1 MLLQKAHKAS
11 KMASMKLKTAYV
23 LALISFFIWLS
34 ILLSVF
40 FPAGTLANPVSFPN
54 SSLLM
59 LFCGSAIIASVSCI
73 IIGVDYLGLNFKL
86 KQRPKNITQAP
97 RLPKNIPISQSANN
111 ADAKEAQLQDST
123 QQEDTISILVPPQ
136 LEEEQENE

>member
-1 MLLQKAHKAS
+1 
-11 KMASMKLKTAYV
+11 MASVKLKTAYV
-23 LALISFFIWLS
+23 LFLISFFVWLS

-59 LFCGSAIIASVSCI
+59 LFCGSVIVASISCI
-73 IIGVDYLGLNFKL
+73 IIGVDYSGLNFKL
-86 KQRPKNITQAP
+86 KQRPKNITHAP
-97 RLPKNIPISQSANN
+97 RLPKTIPVSQSANN
-111 ADAKEAQLQDST
+111 ADAKETQLQDST
-123 QQEDTISILVPPQ
+123 QQEDTVSILVPPQ